1 MYGKLHGACLYG
13 IDGVLIEVE
22 TDLSNGLPQTAII
35 GLPDSAIREAV
46 ERVRAA
52 IKNCGFKYPSQ
63 RVTINLAPADLRKEG
78 SSFDFAIALGLLTT
92 SEQVVLPA
100 GERTLFIGELALDG
114 SIRPVNGVLSMV
126 DLAKR
131 EGFHSVLLPEENAGE
146 ARLITDI
153 RIYAVRHL
161 MDLIPAKDH
170 AQYIIEGQSKDR
182 NTNDLPDPMD
192 DEGTNQTGNQI
203 ISQDIKQAMDPA
215 PKAIP
220 NEAEHYVQGKRI
232 TVRQRAMIHSY
243 DHLPQ
248 ADQIPMCEV
257 KDVIDVMEDYS
268 DVLGQLHAKRA
279 LVIAA
284 AGMHNIIL
292 IGPPGA
298 GKTMLIRRLPSILPP
313 LTEKEALEVTK
324 IYSAAGKWKES
335 SPHLMNIR
343 PFRSPHHTI
352 SAAGLVGGGGIPK
365 PGEISLAHRGILFLD
380 ELPEFSRH
388 VLEVLRQPLEDRNV
402 TISRSRAVFKYPA
415 HFLLAASMNPCHCGF
430 FGSDTQHQRCT
441 CSSSVV
447 ARYRSRISGPL
458 LDRIDLQLEVTQPKD
473 WREEKESLSSAE
485 MRRQV
490 LAAQRIQIDRYN
502 KLPFSWNSELSGQ
515 MLRKYAVLELHAAE
529 LLDQTMDA
537 LGLSMRA
544 YDRILKLS
552 RTIADLGQSE
562 QIMVSHVAEAIQYRN
577 MDRAQANIPEE

>member
-78 SSFDFAIALGLLTT
+78 SSFDLAIALGLLTT
-92 SEQVVLPA
+92 SEQIVLPVE
-100 GERTLFIGELALDG
+100 ERTLFIGELALDG

-131 EGFHSVLLPEENAGE
+131 EGFDSVLLPQENASE

-153 RIYAVRHL
+153 RIYAIRHL
-161 MDLIPAKDH
+161 TDLIPVNDY
-170 AQYIIEGQSKDR
+170 AQGTSEGQMTNENCAASK
-182 NTNDLPDPMD
+182 
-192 DEGTNQTGNQI
+192 Q
-203 ISQDIKQAMDPA
+203 
-215 PKAIP
+215 
-220 NEAEHYVQGKRI
+220 V
-232 TVRQRAMIHSY
+232 MIHSY

-248 ADQIPMCEV
+248 AEHIPLREQEV
-257 KDVIDVMEDYS
+257 LASNMEDYS

-284 AGMHNIIL
+284 AGMHNIL
-292 IGPPGA
+292 LMGPPGA

-313 LTEKEALEVTK
+313 LTEKESLEVTK
-324 IYSAAGKWKES
+324 VYSAAGKWKES
-335 SPHLMNIR
+335 SPHLMHIR
-343 PFRSPHHTI
+343 PFRAPHHTI

-388 VLEVLRQPLEDRNV
+388 VLEVLRQPLEDHQV

-415 HFLLAASMNPCHCGF
+415 HFLLAASLNPCHCGF
-430 FGSDTQHQRCT
+430 FGTDTEHQRCT
-441 CSSSVV
+441 CSPAAV

-458 LDRIDLQLEVTQPKD
+458 LDRIDLQLEVSQPKD
-473 WREEKESLSSAE
+473 WREERESLSSAD
-485 MRRQV
+485 MRKQV
-490 LAAQRIQIDRYN
+490 LAARAIQIHRYS

-515 MLRKYAVLELHAAE
+515 MLRKYAVLEQNAAE

-552 RTIADLGQSE
+552 RTIADLHESE
-562 QIMVSHVAEAIQYRN
+562 KIKTSHVAEAIQYRH
-577 MDRAQANIPEE
+577 MDRANSNFLEM

>member
-35 GLPDSAIREAV
+35 ELPDSAIREAV

-78 SSFDFAIALGLLTT
+78 SSFDLAIALGLLTT
-92 SEQVVLPA
+92 SEQIVLPV

-114 SIRPVNGVLSMV
+114 SIRSVNGVLSMV

-131 EGFHSVLLPEENAGE
+131 EGFDSVLLPQENASE

-153 RIYAVRHL
+153 RIYAIHHL
-161 MDLIPAKDH
+161 ADLIPVNDH
-170 AQYIIEGQSKDR
+170 AQGIPDGQVIDQNCTASK
-182 NTNDLPDPMD
+182 
-192 DEGTNQTGNQI
+192 QVI
-203 ISQDIKQAMDPA
+203 
-215 PKAIP
+215 
-220 NEAEHYVQGKRI
+220 
-232 TVRQRAMIHSY
+232 IHSY

-248 ADQIPMCEV
+248 AEHIPLCEQEELASN
-257 KDVIDVMEDYS
+257 MEDYS

-284 AGMHNIIL
+284 AGMHNIL
-292 IGPPGA
+292 LMGPPGA

-313 LTEKEALEVTK
+313 LTEKESLEVTK
-324 IYSAAGKWKES
+324 VYSAAGKWKES
-335 SPHLMNIR
+335 SPHLMHVR
-343 PFRSPHHTI
+343 PFRAPHHTI

-388 VLEVLRQPLEDRNV
+388 VLEVLRQPLEDHHV

-415 HFLLAASMNPCHCGF
+415 HFLLAASLNPCHCGF
-430 FGSDTQHQRCT
+430 FGNNTEHQRCT
-441 CSSSVV
+441 CSPAAV

-458 LDRIDLQLEVTQPKD
+458 LDRIDLQLEVSQPKD
-473 WREEKESLSSAE
+473 WREEKESLSSAD
-485 MRRQV
+485 MRKQV
-490 LAAQRIQIDRYN
+490 LVARAIQIRRYS

-515 MLRKYAVLELHAAE
+515 MLRKYAVLDQNAAE
-529 LLDQTMDA
+529 LLNQTMDA

-552 RTIADLGQSE
+552 RTIADLHESE
-562 QIMVSHVAEAIQYRN
+562 KITTSHVAEAIQYRH
-577 MDRAQANIPEE
+577 MDKASANLSEM